1 MPVTDPIADFLTR
14 IRNAQAANHRWV
26 DIPGSNMKKQLAL
39 VLKHEKFIKDFIL
52 IKDTKQGLIRIYL
65 KYTKDE
71 SPIIEGLK
79 RVSKPGRRQ
88 YVAATEIPRV
98 LGGMGIA
105 IMSTPIG
112 VVTDKIARKNNVGG
126 EVLCFVW

>member
-26 DIPGSNMKKQLAL
+26 DIPASNMKKRLAL

-52 IKDTKQGLIRIYL
+52 IKDSKQGLIRVYL
-65 KYTKDE
+65 RYTKDE
-71 SPIIEGLK
+71 LPIIEGLK
-79 RVSKPGRRQ
+79 RASKPGRRQ

-98 LGGMGIA
+98 LGGLGIA

-112 VVTDKIARKNNVGG
+112 VVTDKVARKNNVGG